1 MKTSMTS
8 IIAYYRVSTQKQAGS
23 GLGLEAQQADV
34 ERYAASQDAEIVAH
48 FTEVES
54 GKASARP
61 QLAAAI
67 RLAKATGATLVV
79 AKLDRLARNM
89 AFTAS
94 LLESGVEFVCCDNPT
109 ANRLTIH
116 ILAAVAEDEA
126 RRISERTKAALAVAK
141 ARGVK
146 LGAASPRSA
155 FRNGAER
162 GWRAAV
168 ARSAAVRAERLAEH
182 YELILPAMRSRRASG
197 ETFEAIAAWLNGEG
211 HRTTRGRSFT
221 ATTVMRALARCERR
235 AGAA

>member
-8 IIAYYRVSTQKQAGS
+8 IIAYYRVSTQRQAGS
-23 GLGLEAQQADV
+23 GLGLAAQQADV
-34 ERYAASQDAEIVAH
+34 LRYATSQNAEIVAQ
-48 FTEVES
+48 FTEVET
-54 GKASARP
+54 GKLSTRP

-89 AFTAS
+89 AFTAT
-94 LLESGVEFVCCDNPT
+94 LLESGVEFVACDNPN

-126 RRISERTKAALAVAK
+126 RRISERTKAALAAAK
-141 ARGVK
+141 ARGMK

-155 FRNGAER
+155 FRNGSER

-168 ARSAAVRAERLAEH
+168 ARSAAVRAERLAAH
-182 YELILPAMRSRRASG
+182 YNAILPAMQSKREAG
-197 ETFEAIAAWLNGEG
+197 ETFEAIAGWLNGEG
-211 HRTTRGRSFT
+211 HRTTRGRPFT
-221 ATTVMRALARCERR
+221 ATTVMRALERR
-235 AGAA
+235 ASAA